1 MEFTF
6 LCGTLHRAPLFLP
19 TIAFCD
25 TLEEREKLINKALHV
40 LVTSS
45 GSQCCSAS
53 KSMLL
58 DRTTVGEEA
67 SAKQKE
73 TPDQPLTCMI
83 YFFASQMSRHIQTPA
98 PPAQPTHRL
107 DTLLKKMSTHA
118 AFSPLITRFETF
130 PVELPPQPPGPLKR
144 KTTVPNRDL
153 MHDTLLLVNFRSRRA
168 REEWIQT
175 REWMEFM
182 ERTER
187 EGVFRRVPHVRCAG
201 SLRGLSDP
209 REVLGL

>member
-1 MEFTF
+1 
-6 LCGTLHRAPLFLP
+6 
-19 TIAFCD
+19 
-25 TLEEREKLINKALHV
+25 
-40 LVTSS
+40 
-45 GSQCCSAS
+45 
-53 KSMLL
+53 MLL
-58 DRTTVGEEA
+58 ERTTVREDETR
-67 SAKQKE
+67 QKE

-98 PPAQPTHRL
+98 PPAPPTHRL
-107 DTLLKKMSTHA
+107 DTLLKKISTHA

-130 PVELPPQPPGPLKR
+130 PVEMPPQPPGPPKTR
-144 KTTVPNRDL
+144 TTVPDRDL

-182 ERTER
+182 ARSER

-209 REVLGL
+209 REVLGV